1 MTEILNTDIKILNE
15 KINKESAI
23 IDLLMMEMNK
33 VIIGQNHKK

>member
-33 VIIGQNHKK
+33 VIIGQKHMT